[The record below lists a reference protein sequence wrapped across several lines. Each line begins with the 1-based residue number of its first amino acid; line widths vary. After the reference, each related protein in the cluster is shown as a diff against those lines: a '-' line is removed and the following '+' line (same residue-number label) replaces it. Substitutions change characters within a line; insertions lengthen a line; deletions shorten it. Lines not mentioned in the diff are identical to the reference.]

1 MTHSTHEHLQQLRLD
16 VKLHSLDNSRA
27 KIERGTGDV
36 FAVHLP
42 RPVWNISSVTD
53 EKVPPIVE
61 CRSAPEAEGT
71 LLSWLLKL
79 TRAERL
85 ACRQGRVVGW
95 TMDQIAHRPLSDE
108 EVRVYRAK
116 LQYLKDRDRLA
127 EQLAEALQRQKS
139 QLATQAGVDHLA
151 KQYGL
156 ASAKVVTPPVAMKAD
171 PAHEETAT
179 GAVRRATVT
188 RKGAKV

>member
-16 VKLHSLDNSRA
+16 AKLHSLDTRRA

-42 RPVWNISSVTD
+42 GPVWNISSVTD
-53 EKVPPIVE
+53 EKGPSIVE

-85 ACRQGRVVGW
+85 ACRQGK
-95 TMDQIAHRPLSDE
+95 S
-108 EVRVYRAK
+108 
-116 LQYLKDRDRLA
+116 
-127 EQLAEALQRQKS
+127 EAC
-139 QLATQAGVDHLA
+139 TTWEDG
-151 KQYGL
+151 G
-156 ASAKVVTPPVAMKAD
+156 
-171 PAHEETAT
+171 
-179 GAVRRATVT
+179 
-188 RKGAKV
+188 